1 MGALGWCARSD
12 FRRQLAAAGRLGPAE
27 AWRSRSAILL
37 SCGDP
42 VIEDGARRALGA
54 AWGIDE
60 VVCVV
65 TPIRAIAAPDPHSS
79 PWLRAWLAR
88 EIRDL
93 APAVV
98 AIAAHPSCMHIHD
111 AVGSGASGPTP
122 LELRAAVAQLREW
135 GVDRTIQP
143 LWLRS

>member
-27 AWRSRSAILL
+27 AWRARVAILL

-42 VIEDGARRALGA
+42 LIEDGARRALRTS
-54 AWGIDE
+54 WGVDE

-65 TPIRAIAAPDPHSS
+65 TPIRAIAAPDPHST

-93 APAVV
+93 SPALI
-98 AIAAHPSCMHIHD
+98 AIAAHPACGHIHD
-111 AVGSGASGPTP
+111 STGSKAGGPTP
-122 LELRAAVAQLREW
+122 LELEAAVAQLREW
-135 GVDRTIQP
+135 GVSRAIQP
-143 LWLRS
+143 LWLGA